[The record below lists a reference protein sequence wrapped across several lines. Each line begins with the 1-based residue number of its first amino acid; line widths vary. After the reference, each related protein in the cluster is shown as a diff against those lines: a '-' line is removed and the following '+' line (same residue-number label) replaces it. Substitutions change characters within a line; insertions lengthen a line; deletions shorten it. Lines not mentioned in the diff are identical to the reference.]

1 MSEGGAQSRPP
12 GPGQALSTIIPRS
25 TTTLLAAG
33 NLPDH
38 GCKPW
43 EVDDPG
49 TARLSPPGWAHGC
62 PVMATGSEPGPGSSP
77 EEEGE
82 GSHPAAGV
90 MSCFSPVSPALGL
103 QPRKEE
109 HRAKN
114 FHGCVQ
120 QSKLTPDLL
129 LIIAVGTGPG
139 ANVSG

>member
-1 MSEGGAQSRPP
+1 MSQDGAHSRPP
-12 GPGQALSTIIPRS
+12 GPGQALSTSIPRS
-25 TTTLLAAG
+25 TTTLLAAR

-43 EVDDPG
+43 EVDEPG
-49 TARLSPPGWAHGC
+49 TARLSPPGRAHRC
-62 PVMATGSEPGPGSSP
+62 AVVVTGSEPGPGCSP

-120 QSKLTPDLL
+120 QGKLTPDLL

-139 ANVSG
+139 ANVNG